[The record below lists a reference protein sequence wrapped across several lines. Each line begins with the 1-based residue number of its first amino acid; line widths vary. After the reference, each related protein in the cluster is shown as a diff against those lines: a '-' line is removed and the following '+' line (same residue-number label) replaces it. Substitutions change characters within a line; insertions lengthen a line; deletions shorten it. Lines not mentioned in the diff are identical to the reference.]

1 MTEELKPCP
10 FCKSK
15 AVGVSMGRISEIGC
29 TNWRCEF
36 TIHSDHGMD
45 DAIEK
50 WNRIVV
56 NE

>member
-1 MTEELKPCP
+1 MTELKPCP

-15 AVGVSMGRISEIGC
+15 AVGVNMGRISEIGC

-56 NE
+56 SE

>member
-1 MTEELKPCP
+1 MTELKCP

-15 AVGVSMGRISEIGC
+15 AVGVGMGRLAEIGC
-29 TNWRCEF
+29 TNWRCDF
-36 TIHSDHGMD
+36 TIHSNNGMD

-56 NE
+56 RE